1 MATSFEA
8 ESPVGDGRA
17 VRSKISLACDTCR
30 RRKYISLSPCDQPP
44 ELRRVGI

>member
-1 MATSFEA
+1 MATTFEA

-30 RRKYISLSPCDQPP
+30 RRKYIASKCDHAP